1 MGISPY
7 HVQASIKRAE
17 AMTKRKIEAHE
28 GSGNIFADLELP
40 DADGLLLKSSIVIE
54 LHRLIKERGL
64 TQVKAAKLLG
74 ITQPDLSH
82 LLRGD
87 FEDYSA
93 ERLMKMLTVFE
104 QDIEIVMKPHRQSG
118 ERGRITFKPAAAY
131 RAAAAHHAC
140 LSLRARRRSALTW
153 VCQPAPSDR
162 YDSSTSASSRI
173 VTTPLAF
180 SPSGGRPRRMIL
192 PPSLISARATI
203 SSVHSGA
210 SSGSTHGLRSV
221 EVLDELFDF
230 AGMAIPH

>member
-1 MGISPY
+1 MILMATPSGLFTPY
-7 HVQASIKRAE
+7 VLPVWLRTPCVSEEIEKRHRQPQTRHRTDQVAPARCRGTSSHACRTRRPE
-17 AMTKRKIEAHE
+17 IMTKRKIEAHE

-93 ERLMKMLTVFE
+93 ERLMKMLTLFE

-118 ERGRITFKPAAAY
+118 VRGRITFKPAAA
-131 RAAAAHHAC
+131 
-140 LSLRARRRSALTW
+140 
-153 VCQPAPSDR
+153 
-162 YDSSTSASSRI
+162 
-173 VTTPLAF
+173 
-180 SPSGGRPRRMIL
+180 
-192 PPSLISARATI
+192 
-203 SSVHSGA
+203 
-210 SSGSTHGLRSV
+210 
-221 EVLDELFDF
+221 
-230 AGMAIPH
+230 